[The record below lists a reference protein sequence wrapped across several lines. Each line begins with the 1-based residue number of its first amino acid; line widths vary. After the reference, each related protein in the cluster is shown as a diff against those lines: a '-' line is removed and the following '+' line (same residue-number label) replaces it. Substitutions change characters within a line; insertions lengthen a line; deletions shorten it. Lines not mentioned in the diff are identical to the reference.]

1 MTIPSVCHI
10 ITKLELGGAQ
20 QNTLFTVSHLDRK
33 RYRPMLV
40 SGESGILDREAQ
52 DLLGEHFYRVPY
64 LVREISPLKDLL
76 AIRDLTRLLNRL
88 KPLIVHTHSSKAGI
102 IGRLAARLA
111 GVPIIIH
118 TIHGFGFTPYQQSL
132 HRWMLVA
139 AERWIGRVTT
149 RFFAVSE
156 ANRLEGVKRRLF
168 QGDQCAIVRSG
179 VDLAAI
185 QRMAIDTRAKK
196 RELGFDTAQL
206 LVGMIAPMKKQK
218 APLDF
223 IRAAALIRATRP
235 DVRFVFIGDGDLRP
249 AVEAEA
255 SRLGLSES
263 LQLPGWRRD
272 ALEILRCLDVF
283 VLTSLWEGLPRVYVE
298 ARASGI
304 PVVGTRVDGAEEVI
318 RDGEHGYL
326 LDPGDVSGMADRV
339 LRLLNDVQLRNA
351 MGQRAATGIPVEFD
365 IHHMVSLQEQ
375 EYERLLASLP
385 DDSRQGRLTTVPVPN
400 SKDREAMAGV
410 KKGRQ

>member
-52 DLLGEHFYRVPY
+52 GLLGEHFYRVPS

-102 IGRLAARLA
+102 IGRLAAWLA
-111 GVPIIIH
+111 GVPIVIH
-118 TIHGFGFTPYQQSL
+118 TIHGFGFTRYQQPL
-132 HRWMLVA
+132 HRWMLVV
-139 AERWIGRVTT
+139 AEQLIGRVTT

-156 ANRLEGVKRRLF
+156 ANRLEGVARRLF
-168 QGDQCAIVRSG
+168 QSDQCAIIRSG
-179 VDLAAI
+179 VDLTTI
-185 QRMAIDTRAKK
+185 RRMAIDTRAKK
-196 RELGFDTAQL
+196 RELGFDPAQS
-206 LVGMIAPMKKQK
+206 LVGMIAPMKQQK

-223 IRAAALIRATRP
+223 IRAAALVRATRP
-235 DVRFVFIGDGDLRP
+235 DVGFVFIGDGDLRP
-249 AVEAEA
+249 TVEAEA
-255 SRLGLSES
+255 SRLGLNES
-263 LQLPGWRRD
+263 LQLLGWRRD

-283 VLTSLWEGLPRVYVE
+283 VLTSLWEGLPRVYLE

-326 LDPGDVSGMADRV
+326 VEPGNVSGIADRA
-339 LRLLNDVQLRNA
+339 LKLLNDVNLRVVI
-351 MGQRAATGIPVEFD
+351 GQRAATGIPVEFD

-375 EYERLLASLP
+375 EYERLLAALP
-385 DDSRQGRLTTVPVPN
+385 DDMRPVRATTVPVRN
-400 SKDREAMAGV
+400 SMDSEAMAV
-410 KKGRQ
+410 VRKGQQ